1 MTVSRRRRSAW
12 QQKILFH
19 GEFRTITGRGVD
31 AAKTTRMTHR
41 RRRAAISLVV
51 LLAQL
56 YQFAGKSE
64 LDQCHLP
71 KSLHYSGEFSD
82 PDGLLRTWQC
92 ARPQPTPH
100 STGRKQTWSTL
111 QRICGYASLIGLTF
125 LGAHTPKN
133 VLIHCELVK
142 LG

>member
-1 MTVSRRRRSAW
+1 M
-12 QQKILFH
+12 
-19 GEFRTITGRGVD
+19 
-31 AAKTTRMTHR
+31 
-41 RRRAAISLVV
+41 
-51 LLAQL
+51 LAQL

-71 KSLHYSGEFSD
+71 KSLHYSGEFSNA
-82 PDGLLRTWQC
+82 DGLLRTWRC
-92 ARPQPTPH
+92 VGPQPTPQ
-100 STGRKQTWSTL
+100 STDRKHTWSTL

-133 VLIHCELVK
+133 VLMHSQLVK